1 MGLEISM
8 NKIREGA
15 FKISLTGT
23 LDTQTYDKF
32 EQSANAILPQAIA
45 VIVDL
50 SGLTY
55 VSSMGLRAL
64 AKIRKNMKEN
74 NNSFVLVNPQPQ
86 VKLVFDVTNIFSDS
100 LLASL
105 DQADELLDSFLDK
118 VQKGEIKPRLPKSL

>member
-45 VIVDL
+45 IIVDL

>member
-1 MGLEISM
+1 MGLELS
-8 NKIREGA
+8 KKEIRKGA
-15 FKISLTGT
+15 FQITLTGT
-23 LDTQTYDKF
+23 LDTQTYDQF
-32 EQSANAILPQAIA
+32 EKAASEILPRAIA
-45 VIVDL
+45 IIVDL

-64 AKIRKNMKEN
+64 ARIRKSMKEN
-74 NNSFVLVNPQPQ
+74 NNSFILVNPQPH

>member
-45 VIVDL
+45 IIVDL

-64 AKIRKNMKEN
+64 AKISKNMKEN